1 MELPKCCPPTGQITS
16 KILRLSFFA
25 NNLYGELGIA
35 EIRATMTIDYAQI
48 DAML

>member
-1 MELPKCCPPTGQITS
+1 MLFTSQITS
-16 KILRLSFFA
+16 GVLRLSFFA

-35 EIRATMTIDYAQI
+35 EIRATMVDYAQI